1 MTVAAAMLRPLCD
14 ACVKAGLIGV
24 INCAANI
31 AINTTPEMECVV
43 CERFFAWEKFV
54 LLIGIANRCRCFEK
68 NDLVCFVS
76 SGIYATCTN
85 VLGGPAYLQTLRCS
99 GVWGVRLIAL
109 LRVCR
114 NLRHTFF
121 LSVGTYVTVFFF
133 QSVELSS
140 RPTALACAFPLHCT
154 ADEKEKDT
162 ECLNETVL
170 KVQ

>member
-1 MTVAAAMLRPLCD
+1 MSLFREERPRLLRVFRNICD
-14 ACVKAGLIGV
+14 MYECFGRASLSS
-24 INCAANI
+24 
-31 AINTTPEMECVV
+31 NTAV
-43 CERFFAWEKFV
+43 
-54 LLIGIANRCRCFEK
+54 
-68 NDLVCFVS
+68 
-76 SGIYATCTN
+76 
-85 VLGGPAYLQTLRCS
+85 Q
-99 GVWGVRLIAL
+99 WGVGLIAL

-140 RPTALACAFPLHCT
+140 RPTALACAFPLHCA
-154 ADEKEKDT
+154 ADKKEKDT

>member
-68 NDLVCFVS
+68 NDLVLLRVFGNICDMYECFGRASLS
-76 SGIYATCTN
+76 SNTA
-85 VLGGPAYLQTLRCS
+85 VQ
-99 GVWGVRLIAL
+99 WGVGLIAL

-121 LSVGTYVTVFFF
+121 LSVGTYVTVFF
-133 QSVELSS
+133 SIG
-140 RPTALACAFPLHCT
+140 
-154 ADEKEKDT
+154 
-162 ECLNETVL
+162 
-170 KVQ
+170 